1 MSTLQFVHTPLTLT
15 WYGEQMHEVAVHTGD
30 EFMAGTQIDLV
41 NESSMYPAWQT
52 SHSVLLY
59 VEHNIQWLTL
69 HVKHYPSTFTPKEEH
84 LHKLVLAVQTS

>member
-1 MSTLQFVHTPLTLT
+1 
-15 WYGEQMHEVAVHTGD
+15 MHEVAVHTGD

-59 VEHNIQWLTL
+59 VEHNIQ
-69 HVKHYPSTFTPKEEH
+69 
-84 LHKLVLAVQTS
+84 

>member
-1 MSTLQFVHTPLTLT
+1 
-15 WYGEQMHEVAVHTGD
+15 MHEVAVHTGD